1 MKEILDFCVSF
12 FRNPA
17 LFMGLVVA
25 IGLIL
30 QRKPIDAILKGI
42 FKGIIG
48 MVILLKGVDI
58 VVSSITPLA
67 NAFSGLFNT
76 QSNSTLG
83 DFNVFLGEYGSYVGL
98 ILLCGFVINIII
110 ARYTRFK
117 TIYLTGNILFWYPM
131 LFLAVGIENN
141 VSGLKLF
148 IFTLIMYILV
158 ITIFPYIL
166 RKHVKYVTGND
177 SFTIGH
183 TASIYCLLGSYIGKL
198 VGQKD
203 KNKDKNIENLNL
215 PKSLSFFRDTNITAA
230 IVMFIV
236 YIIVGLFIGKE
247 SRTAIYGSEPLI
259 TYSLIQGITFAAGM
273 IILLTGVRMI
283 LGEIIPSFKGIA
295 DKLAKGS
302 IPALD
307 IPMIFPYGPNALL
320 IGFIIALIT
329 SIGTLFLLG
338 ASGVLT
344 FALIPLVVACYFDVA
359 PGAIF
364 ANARGGWPA
373 AIITSALG
381 GIILMVLAAISL
393 NLVSGTVG
401 NFIQTYGG
409 NEFSIWV
416 IIGDLVGKLFSI

>member
-12 FRNPA
+12 FRNSA

-30 QRKPIDAILKGI
+30 QRKPVDAILKGI

-83 DFNVFLGEYGSYVGL
+83 DFNVFLGQYGSYVGL

-203 KNKDKNIENLNL
+203 KNIENLNL

-236 YIIVGLFIGKE
+236 YIIVALFIGKE
-247 SRTAIYGSEPLI
+247 SRIAIYGSEPLI

-381 GIILMVLAAISL
+381 GIILMVLAFISL

>member
-83 DFNVFLGEYGSYVGL
+83 DFNVFLGQYGSYVGL

-131 LFLAVGIENN
+131 IFLAVGIENN

-203 KNKDKNIENLNL
+203 KNIENLNL

-247 SRTAIYGSEPLI
+247 SRIAIYGSEPLI

>member
-12 FRNPA
+12 FRNPS

-83 DFNVFLGEYGSYVGL
+83 DFNVFLGQYGSYVGL

-203 KNKDKNIENLNL
+203 KNIENLNL

-247 SRTAIYGSEPLI
+247 SRIAIYGSEPLI

-416 IIGDLVGKLFSI
+416 IIGDLVGKIFSI

>member
-83 DFNVFLGEYGSYVGL
+83 DFNVFLGQYGSYVGL

-203 KNKDKNIENLNL
+203 KNIENLNL

-247 SRTAIYGSEPLI
+247 SRIAIYGSEPLI

-338 ASGVLT
+338 VSGVLT

-373 AIITSALG
+373 VIITSALG
-381 GIILMVLAAISL
+381 GIILMVLAFISL

>member
-83 DFNVFLGEYGSYVGL
+83 DFNVFLGQYGSYVGL

-141 VSGLKLF
+141 ISGLKLF

-203 KNKDKNIENLNL
+203 KNIEDLNL

-247 SRTAIYGSEPLI
+247 SRIAIYGSEPLI

-416 IIGDLVGKLFSI
+416 IIGDLVGKLFNI

>member
-83 DFNVFLGEYGSYVGL
+83 DFNVFLGQYGSYVGL

-198 VGQKD
+198 VGQ
-203 KNKDKNIENLNL
+203 KDKNIENLNL

-373 AIITSALG
+373 VIITSALG

-416 IIGDLVGKLFSI
+416 IISDLVGKLFSI

>member
-83 DFNVFLGEYGSYVGL
+83 DFNVFLGQYGSYVGL

-203 KNKDKNIENLNL
+203 KNIENLNL

-247 SRTAIYGSEPLI
+247 SRLAIYGSEPLI

-320 IGFIIALIT
+320 IGFIISLIT

-416 IIGDLVGKLFSI
+416 IISDLVGKLFSI

>member
-83 DFNVFLGEYGSYVGL
+83 DFNVFLGQYGSYVGL

-141 VSGLKLF
+141 ISGLKLF

-203 KNKDKNIENLNL
+203 KNIEDLNL

-247 SRTAIYGSEPLI
+247 SRLAIYGSEPLI

-373 AIITSALG
+373 AIITSVLG

-416 IIGDLVGKLFSI
+416 IIGDLVGKLFNI

>member
-83 DFNVFLGEYGSYVGL
+83 DFNVFLGQYGSYVGL

-203 KNKDKNIENLNL
+203 KNIENLNL

-247 SRTAIYGSEPLI
+247 SRLDIYGSEPLI

>member
-83 DFNVFLGEYGSYVGL
+83 DFNVFLGQYGSYVGL

-203 KNKDKNIENLNL
+203 KNIENLNL
-215 PKSLSFFRDTNITAA
+215 PKSLSFFRDTNITAT

-247 SRTAIYGSEPLI
+247 SRIAIYGSEPLI

-416 IIGDLVGKLFSI
+416 IISDLVGKLFSI

>member
-83 DFNVFLGEYGSYVGL
+83 DFNVFLGQYGSYVGL

-141 VSGLKLF
+141 ISGLKLF

-203 KNKDKNIENLNL
+203 KNIENLNL

-247 SRTAIYGSEPLI
+247 SRLAIYGSEPLI

-283 LGEIIPSFKGIA
+283 LGEIIPAFKGIA

-416 IIGDLVGKLFSI
+416 IISDLVGKLFSI

>member
-83 DFNVFLGEYGSYVGL
+83 DFNVFLGQYGSYVGL
-98 ILLCGFVINIII
+98 ILICGFVINIII

-203 KNKDKNIENLNL
+203 KNIENLNL

-247 SRTAIYGSEPLI
+247 SRIAIYGSEPLI

>member
-30 QRKPIDAILKGI
+30 QRKSIDAILKGI

-83 DFNVFLGEYGSYVGL
+83 DFNVFLGQYGSYVGL

-203 KNKDKNIENLNL
+203 KNIENLNL

-247 SRTAIYGSEPLI
+247 SRIAIYGSEPLI

-338 ASGVLT
+338 ASGALT

>member
-17 LFMGLVVA
+17 LFMGLLVA

-83 DFNVFLGEYGSYVGL
+83 DFNVFLGQYGSYVGL

-203 KNKDKNIENLNL
+203 KNIENLNL

-247 SRTAIYGSEPLI
+247 SRIAIYGSEPLI

>member
-30 QRKPIDAILKGI
+30 QRKSIDAILKGI

-83 DFNVFLGEYGSYVGL
+83 DFNVFLGQYGSYVGL

-203 KNKDKNIENLNL
+203 KNIENLNL

-247 SRTAIYGSEPLI
+247 SRIAIYGSEPLI

-381 GIILMVLAAISL
+381 GIILMVLAFISL

>member
-1 MKEILDFCVSF
+1 MKEVLDFFVSF
-12 FRNPA
+12 FRTPA
-17 LFMGLVVA
+17 LFIGFVVA

-30 QRKPIDAILKGI
+30 QKKPLDITLKGI

-48 MVILLKGVDI
+48 MIILLKGVEI

-76 QSNSTLG
+76 ESNSTLG
-83 DFNVFLGEYGSYVGL
+83 DFNIFLGQYGSYVGL
-98 ILLCGFVINIII
+98 ILLCGFILNVLI
-110 ARYTRFK
+110 ARYTKFK
-117 TIYLTGNILFWYPM
+117 TVYLTGNILFWYPM

-141 VSGLKLF
+141 ISGFKLF
-148 IFTLIMYILV
+148 IFTLFMYLLV
-158 ITIFPYIL
+158 ITIFPYLL
-166 RKHVKYVTGND
+166 RKHVKYVTGSD
-177 SFTIGH
+177 EFTIGH

-198 VGQKD
+198 IGK
-203 KNKDKNIENLNL
+203 KENSIEDLKL
-215 PKSLSFFRDTNITAA
+215 SKSLSFFRDNNLTAA

-236 YIIVGLFIGKE
+236 YVLVGLLIGKE
-247 SRTAIYGSEPLI
+247 ARVSVYGLEPLL
-259 TYSLIQGITFAAGM
+259 TYSLIQGVTFAAGM

-283 LGEIIPSFKGIA
+283 LGEIIPAFKGIA

-320 IGFIIALIT
+320 IGFIVALLS

-338 ASGVLT
+338 ASGTLT

-364 ANARGGWPA
+364 ANARGGWIA

-381 GIILMVLAAISL
+381 GVILMLLASL
-393 NLVSGTVG
+393 SITLVSGTVG

-416 IIGDLVGKLFSI
+416 IVSDLVSKIFTI

>member
-12 FRNPA
+12 FRNLA

-83 DFNVFLGEYGSYVGL
+83 DFNVFLGQYGSYVGL

-203 KNKDKNIENLNL
+203 KNIENLNL

-247 SRTAIYGSEPLI
+247 SRIAIYGSEPLI

>member
-30 QRKPIDAILKGI
+30 QRKSIDAILKGI

-83 DFNVFLGEYGSYVGL
+83 DFNVFLGQYGSYVGL

-203 KNKDKNIENLNL
+203 KNIENLNL
-215 PKSLSFFRDTNITAA
+215 PKSLSFFRDTNIAAA

-247 SRTAIYGSEPLI
+247 SRIAIYGSEPLI

>member
-83 DFNVFLGEYGSYVGL
+83 DFNVFLGQYGSYVGL

-203 KNKDKNIENLNL
+203 KNIENLNL

-247 SRTAIYGSEPLI
+247 SRIAIYGSEPLI

-373 AIITSALG
+373 VIITSALG
-381 GIILMVLAAISL
+381 GIILMVLAFISL

-416 IIGDLVGKLFSI
+416 IISDLVGKLFSI

>member
-12 FRNPA
+12 FRNPS

-83 DFNVFLGEYGSYVGL
+83 DFNVFLGQYGSYVGL

-203 KNKDKNIENLNL
+203 KNIENLNL

-247 SRTAIYGSEPLI
+247 SRIAIYGSEPLI

-373 AIITSALG
+373 AIITSVLG

-416 IIGDLVGKLFSI
+416 IIGDLVGKLFNI

>member
-17 LFMGLVVA
+17 LFMGLIVA

-30 QRKPIDAILKGI
+30 QRKSIDAILKGI

-83 DFNVFLGEYGSYVGL
+83 DFNVFLGQYGSYVGL

-131 LFLAVGIENN
+131 LFLAVGIENHI
-141 VSGLKLF
+141 SGLKLF

-203 KNKDKNIENLNL
+203 KNIENLNL

-247 SRTAIYGSEPLI
+247 SRIAIYGSEPLI
-259 TYSLIQGITFAAGM
+259 TYSLIQGVTFAAGM

-338 ASGVLT
+338 ASGALT

-373 AIITSALG
+373 VIITSVLG
-381 GIILMVLAAISL
+381 GIILMVLAYISL

>member
-83 DFNVFLGEYGSYVGL
+83 DFNVFLGQYGSYVGL

-203 KNKDKNIENLNL
+203 KNIENLNL

-247 SRTAIYGSEPLI
+247 SRIAIYGSEPLI

-373 AIITSALG
+373 VIITSALG

-416 IIGDLVGKLFSI
+416 IMGDLVGKLFSI

>member
-83 DFNVFLGEYGSYVGL
+83 DFNVFLGQYGSYVGL

-203 KNKDKNIENLNL
+203 KNIENLNL

-236 YIIVGLFIGKE
+236 YIIFGLFIGKE

-416 IIGDLVGKLFSI
+416 IISDLVGKLFSI

>member
-83 DFNVFLGEYGSYVGL
+83 DFNVFLGQYGSYVGL

-203 KNKDKNIENLNL
+203 KNIENLNL

-247 SRTAIYGSEPLI
+247 SRIAIYGSEPLI

-373 AIITSALG
+373 VIITSALG

>member
-30 QRKPIDAILKGI
+30 QRKPIDTILKGI

-83 DFNVFLGEYGSYVGL
+83 DFNVFLGQYGSYVGL

-198 VGQKD
+198 VGQ
-203 KNKDKNIENLNL
+203 KDKNIENLNL

>member
-30 QRKPIDAILKGI
+30 QRKSIDAILKGI

-83 DFNVFLGEYGSYVGL
+83 DFNVFLGQYGSYVGL

-203 KNKDKNIENLNL
+203 KNIENLNL

-247 SRTAIYGSEPLI
+247 SRIVIYGSEPLI

>member
-83 DFNVFLGEYGSYVGL
+83 DFNVFLGQYGSYVGL

-141 VSGLKLF
+141 VSVLKLF

-203 KNKDKNIENLNL
+203 KNIENLNL

-247 SRTAIYGSEPLI
+247 SRIAIYGSEPLI

>member
-83 DFNVFLGEYGSYVGL
+83 DFNVFLGQYGSYVGL

-141 VSGLKLF
+141 ISGLKLF

-203 KNKDKNIENLNL
+203 KNIENLNL

-230 IVMFIV
+230 TVMFIV
-236 YIIVGLFIGKE
+236 YVIVGLFIGKE
-247 SRTAIYGSEPLI
+247 SRLAIYGSEPLI

-416 IIGDLVGKLFSI
+416 IISDLVGKLFSI

>member
-83 DFNVFLGEYGSYVGL
+83 DFNVFLGQYGSYVGL

-203 KNKDKNIENLNL
+203 KNIENLNL

-247 SRTAIYGSEPLI
+247 SRIAIYGSEPLI

-295 DKLAKGS
+295 DKLAMGS

>member
-83 DFNVFLGEYGSYVGL
+83 DFNVFLGQYGSYVGL
-98 ILLCGFVINIII
+98 ILLCGFVINVII

-203 KNKDKNIENLNL
+203 KNIENLNL

-247 SRTAIYGSEPLI
+247 SRIAIYGSEPLI

-338 ASGVLT
+338 ASGALT

>member
-83 DFNVFLGEYGSYVGL
+83 DFNVFLGQYGSYVGL

-203 KNKDKNIENLNL
+203 KNIENLNL

-247 SRTAIYGSEPLI
+247 SRIAIYGSEPLI

-320 IGFIIALIT
+320 IGFIIALII

-416 IIGDLVGKLFSI
+416 IISDLVGKLFSI

>member
-1 MKEILDFCVSF
+1 MKERLDFCVSF

-83 DFNVFLGEYGSYVGL
+83 DFNVFLGQYGSYVGL

-203 KNKDKNIENLNL
+203 KNIENLNL

-247 SRTAIYGSEPLI
+247 SRIATYGSEPLI

-416 IIGDLVGKLFSI
+416 IISDLVGKLFSI

>member
-30 QRKPIDAILKGI
+30 QRKPIDTILKGI

-83 DFNVFLGEYGSYVGL
+83 DFNVFLGQYGSYVGL

-203 KNKDKNIENLNL
+203 KNIENLNL

-247 SRTAIYGSEPLI
+247 SRIAIYGSEPLI

-416 IIGDLVGKLFSI
+416 IISDLVGKLFSI

>member
-58 VVSSITPLA
+58 LVSSITPLA

-83 DFNVFLGEYGSYVGL
+83 DFNVFLGQYGSYVGL

-203 KNKDKNIENLNL
+203 KNIENLNL

-247 SRTAIYGSEPLI
+247 SRISIYGSEPLI

>member
-83 DFNVFLGEYGSYVGL
+83 DFNVFLGQYGSYVGL

-203 KNKDKNIENLNL
+203 KNIENLNL

-247 SRTAIYGSEPLI
+247 SRIAIYGSEPLI

-338 ASGVLT
+338 ASGALT

-381 GIILMVLAAISL
+381 GIILMVLAVISL

>member
-12 FRNPA
+12 LRNPA
-17 LFMGLVVA
+17 LFMGIVVA

-48 MVILLKGVDI
+48 MIILLKGVDI

-83 DFNVFLGEYGSYVGL
+83 DFNVFLGQYGSYVGL
-98 ILLCGFVINIII
+98 ILLCGLVINIII

-158 ITIFPYIL
+158 ITIFPHIL

-198 VGQKD
+198 VGQ
-203 KNKDKNIENLNL
+203 KDKNIENLNL

-373 AIITSALG
+373 VIITSALG

-409 NEFSIWV
+409 NEFSILV

>member
-83 DFNVFLGEYGSYVGL
+83 DFNVFLGQYGSYVGL

-203 KNKDKNIENLNL
+203 KNIENLNL

-247 SRTAIYGSEPLI
+247 SRIAIYGSEPLI

-320 IGFIIALIT
+320 IGFIIAVIT

>member
-83 DFNVFLGEYGSYVGL
+83 DFNVFLGQYGSYVGL

-203 KNKDKNIENLNL
+203 KNIENLNL

-247 SRTAIYGSEPLI
+247 SRIAIYGSEPLI

-320 IGFIIALIT
+320 IGFIIAVIT

-416 IIGDLVGKLFSI
+416 IISDLVGKLFSI

>member
-83 DFNVFLGEYGSYVGL
+83 DFNVFLGQYGSYVGL

-141 VSGLKLF
+141 ISGLKLF

-183 TASIYCLLGSYIGKL
+183 TASIYCLLGSYVGKL
-198 VGQKD
+198 VGQ
-203 KNKDKNIENLNL
+203 KDKNIENLNL

-247 SRTAIYGSEPLI
+247 SRLAIYGSEPLI

-416 IIGDLVGKLFSI
+416 IISDLVGKLFSI